1 MRQVVPF
8 NVNTAGT
15 TKYLCLANVRK
26 GYGIGI
32 KYPDATTAWD
42 NTQQHRDRSFPAGCS
57 VPVFYSWVGTVS
69 GERKNWGHIAVRLPD
84 GRIWTDG
91 RYYANVDEL
100 SAKYLSGSSYLGWGE
115 SVNAVRVVENVI
127 IPDNKGD
134 DMIKP
139 GDEDILRI
147 IASEVKGWDF
157 NSTHNGSKDATEM
170 AAWKGRDFRQLIREG
185 WAEGGWYRNLKTKQ
199 AGLQSQVDKLT
210 ADLSARPTKA
220 ELEEALAK
228 VQKESEKVAKAEAE
242 REKAIKM
249 AEEQSAKYLEELGK
263 KGEDTKLL
271 DNLFGAVK
279 AFIARF
285 SK

>member
-1 MRQVVPF
+1 MRQVVNF
-8 NVNTAGT
+8 DIDKAGT

-26 GYGIGI
+26 GYGIGA
-32 KYPDATTAWD
+32 KYPDATTAWN

-84 GRIWTDG
+84 GRVWTDG
-91 RYYANVDEL
+91 KYYANVDER
-100 SAKYLSGSSYLGWGE
+100 SARYLSGSSYLGWGE
-115 SVNAVRVVENVI
+115 SVNGVRVVENVI
-127 IPDNKGD
+127 IPSNKGD

-147 IASEVKGWDF
+147 IGSEVKGWDF
-157 NSTHNGSKDATEM
+157 NSTHNGSLDAREM

-185 WAEGGWYRNLKTKQ
+185 WAEGAWYRNLKAKQ

-210 ADLSARPTKA
+210 SELSTRPTKA
-220 ELEEALAK
+220 QLDEVVAK
-228 VQKESEKVAKAEAE
+228 LQRESEKVAKAELE

-249 AEEQSAKYLEELGK
+249 AEEQSAKYLEELNK
-263 KGEDTKLL
+263 KSEDTKLL
-271 DNLFGAVK
+271 DSIKDIISKLV
-279 AFIARF
+279 ARF
-285 SK
+285 K